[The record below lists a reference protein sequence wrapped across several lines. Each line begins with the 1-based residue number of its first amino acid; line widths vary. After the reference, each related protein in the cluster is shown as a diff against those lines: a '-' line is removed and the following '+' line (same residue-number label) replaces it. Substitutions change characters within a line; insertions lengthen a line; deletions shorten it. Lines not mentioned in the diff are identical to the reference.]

1 MTLDKGLRVGLIGE
15 AITTVTSEL
24 TAVTMGSGAVHVYAT
39 PAMVA
44 LMEAAAVSAID
55 PYLSPGFVSVGIEL
69 NIRHLSATPIGE
81 RITAMAEI
89 TRIDGKR
96 VNVEVRAW
104 DEKELIGQGTHIRYM
119 IDADEFMGRLG
130 DKAKDDAE

>member
-24 TAVTMGSGAVHVYAT
+24 TAVTMGSGAVNVYAT